1 MKFTDN
7 NRTLNIR
14 IVDTAPHGD
23 DLTDTILGGMG
34 IPNGDANWI
43 PDLYKVLN
51 RASNSLNDPER
62 VLRATWT
69 LSDSTGTVE
78 NGWRQTGGDYHIATR
93 TATTGSIGGHQ
104 YTRPAENVEQAHQ

>member
-7 NRTLNIR
+7 NRTLDVR

-23 DLTDTILGGMG
+23 DLTDSILDGMG
-34 IPNGDANWI
+34 IPNGDTRWA

-51 RASNSLNDPER
+51 RAFNSLNGSER

-69 LSDSTGTVE
+69 LSDNTGTVE
-78 NGWRQTGGDYHIATR
+78 TGWRQTGGDYHVATR
-93 TATTGSIGGHQ
+93 TTVNESIGGQ
-104 YTRPAENVEQAHQ
+104 RST